1 LYLYFSFISI
11 ALAFRLGPPHNLT
24 YEAEAHQNLKT
35 HVLTLGISLC
45 RLDLVTTKA
54 FEATAWF
61 ETEWFA
67 GNLGEVQWEH
77 T

>member
-1 LYLYFSFISI
+1 MYLYFSFISI

-24 YEAEAHQNLKT
+24 YEAHQNLKT